1 MDEENE
7 TNKWVEAMSES
18 IRCSMEEIQKCIEE
32 MEWQPLLTL
41 FPNEF
46 GAVEGGDPR
55 SQVLLYLSWLLTDL
69 FDAHWGDFTP
79 LEIAKLLRDIAD
91 AITDCTESG

>member
-7 TNKWVEAMSES
+7 TNKWVEAMLES
-18 IRCSMEEIQKCIEE
+18 IRWSMEEIQKRIEE
-32 MEWQPLLTL
+32 MEWQPLLAP

-55 SQVLLYLSWLLTDL
+55 SEVMLRLSWLLTDL
-69 FDAHWGDFTP
+69 FDVHWAGFTP
-79 LEIAKLLRDIAD
+79 LEMAKTLRDIAD
-91 AITDCTESG
+91 AITHGTEPG